1 VNLKIISCAKVRQ
14 QFVLDGEAEYLKRL
28 KPWAKVSMEEVEVS
42 TKLSEGELKR
52 KEADAVLGRIER
64 SELFIALDERG
75 KELSSEQLAGFLEGK
90 MQSGH
95 SRFVFGIGGAAG
107 WDESVR
113 AKAGFVLS
121 LSKLTFPYQLT
132 RLILVEQ
139 LYRALSIIKGQP
151 YHKR

>member
-1 VNLKIISCAKVRQ
+1 MDFKILTCAKIRQ
-14 QFVLDGEAEYLKRL
+14 QFVLEGEAEYLKRL
-28 KPWAKVSMEEVEVS
+28 KPWAKVRMEEVEVS
-42 TKLSEGELKR
+42 SKLPEAELKR
-52 KEADAVLGRIER
+52 KEADAVLSRIER
-64 SELFIALDERG
+64 GEFFIALDERG
-75 KELSSEQLAGFLEGK
+75 KELSSEQLARFIESK

-95 SRFVFGIGGAAG
+95 SRFVFGVGGAAG

-113 AKAGFVLS
+113 TAAGFVLS